1 MSVAQRLSR
10 IPPRP
15 ASAIEYRSDQ
25 AMTGLQMESSS
36 SQPGPPPVSL
46 GSLSIFSSGRDD
58 IEMEDAT
65 SVPTG
70 PSTAPLQASGP
81 TFFHDDVNDGLD

>member
-1 MSVAQRLSR
+1 
-10 IPPRP
+10 
-15 ASAIEYRSDQ
+15 
-25 AMTGLQMESSS
+25 
-36 SQPGPPPVSL
+36 
-46 GSLSIFSSGRDD
+46 
-58 IEMEDAT
+58 MEDAT